1 MVKIAVILCVLALW
15 CVCNVNCATKSAPA
29 PSQDCTTLILGM
41 TDCLPFVTSGD
52 PAKKP
57 EGGCCAGLKSVL
69 KSAPECICQTF
80 KNVGQFGVTLNI
92 TKAMTLPSACNVK
105 APPFSQCGLSVAPAG
120 SPAVSPKSS
129 AASPKSPVSLAPTST
144 SPILSPGVTPIS
156 DGPSEVTTPSV
167 AAGPAKSGASTMS
180 ISFAVLVGI
189 VIASCSHI

>member
-1 MVKIAVILCVLALW
+1 MVKVAVILCVLALW
-15 CVCNVNCATKSAPA
+15 GVCDVNCATKSAPA
-29 PSQDCTTLILGM
+29 PSQDCSTLILGM

-69 KSAPECICQTF
+69 KTAPECLCETF
-80 KNVGQFGVTLNI
+80 KNVGQFGIVLNM

-120 SPAVSPKSS
+120 SPAASPKAS

-144 SPILSPGVTPIS
+144 PPSLLPGGALSP
-156 DGPSEVTTPSV
+156 DGPSV
-167 AAGPAKSGASTMS
+167 AATPGATPAKSGASTMS
-180 ISFAVLVGI
+180 ISFVVLVGM
-189 VIASCSHI
+189 VVALYSHI